1 MCSNYET
8 QLQMVQRNVSQL
20 ESQKKL
26 VQSAADRYREDLS
39 KETEYRKEM
48 ENKWSERKE
57 EHKKHVERLT
67 LEVTQTEQAMQQIRQ
82 AFDLARSMLDSRF
95 SALAAEHTK
104 VYNSLVEL
112 VFNSQPTVQFFTK
125 KIFLTVGFKLRT
137 RDSLENTAKKQRSC
151 KTNALTY
158 QTQLR

>member
-67 LEVTQTEQAMQQIRQ
+67 QEVTQTEQAMLQIRQ

-95 SALAAEHTK
+95 STLAAEHTK
-104 VYNSLVEL
+104 VYNSLIEL
-112 VFNSQPTVQFFTK
+112 VSNFKPQVWFFIK
-125 KIFLTVGFKLRT
+125 QIFLLQG
-137 RDSLENTAKKQRSC
+137 SS
-151 KTNALTY
+151 
-158 QTQLR
+158 